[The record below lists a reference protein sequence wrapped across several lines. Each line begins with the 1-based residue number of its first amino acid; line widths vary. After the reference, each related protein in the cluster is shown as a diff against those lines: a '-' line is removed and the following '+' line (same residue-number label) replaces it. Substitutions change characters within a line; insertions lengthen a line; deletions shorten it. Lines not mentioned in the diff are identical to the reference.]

1 MIDMQSRRNHRQHKT
16 SGTRTSTGARF
27 CAAAVMAA
35 SAMTVPAWASPAV
48 ANAHNIGGGG
58 NAADTVQHLQGHGYS
73 VQLNGI
79 ADAPLS
85 QCVATDVTGI
95 PSDETV
101 FTTVYVTVSCRAH
114 TS

>member
-1 MIDMQSRRNHRQHKT
+1 
-16 SGTRTSTGARF
+16 
-27 CAAAVMAA
+27 MAA
-35 SAMTVPAWASPAV
+35 GAMTLQAFASPNLAS
-48 ANAHNIGGGG
+48 AHNIGGGG
-58 NAADTVQHLQGHGYS
+58 NADATVQHLKEHGYS

>member
-1 MIDMQSRRNHRQHKT
+1 
-16 SGTRTSTGARF
+16 
-27 CAAAVMAA
+27 MAA
-35 SAMTVPAWASPAV
+35 SAMTLLAWATPTL

-73 VQLNGI
+73 VQLNGT

-85 QCVATDVTGI
+85 QCVATDVTGV

>member
-1 MIDMQSRRNHRQHKT
+1 MQRRRHHRQH
-16 SGTRTSTGARF
+16 RTPGSRASRGAKF
-27 CAAAVMAA
+27 SAAAAMAA
-35 SAMTVPAWASPAV
+35 SAMTLLAWATPTL

-73 VQLNGI
+73 VQLNGT

-85 QCVATDVTGI
+85 QCVATDVTGV